1 MSTIP
6 LSKTFQARCF
16 RIHNSLDFE
25 QVIWGICWLLQN
37 MSTESGSIPIIKP
50 IGSVSSNIFE
60 QFSSQSGINKNYT
73 YLMSVQVRFCH
84 QMNYDTKFRK
94 KKQTKKWYLHF
105 QSLLDRDCRPLT
117 SLTSPFW
124 HCDFHK
130 LLSRLGFGW
139 AGETVSHHR
148 LLNVSKG
155 LDDLRWQYY
164 LGGYLEKRILK

>member
-60 QFSSQSGINKNYT
+60 QLSSQSGINKNYT

-84 QMNYDTKFRK
+84 QMNYGTKFRK
-94 KKQTKKWYLHF
+94 KKQTKNDTFTFKAFWIGTVGLWRLWPVH
-105 QSLLDRDCRPLT
+105 SDIVISTNCSHAWALVGLGRL
-117 SLTSPFW
+117 SPTT
-124 HCDFHK
+124 D
-130 LLSRLGFGW
+130 S
-139 AGETVSHHR
+139 
-148 LLNVSKG
+148 
-155 LDDLRWQYY
+155 
-164 LGGYLEKRILK
+164 

>member
-6 LSKTFQARCF
+6 LSKTLQARCF

-37 MSTESGSIPIIKP
+37 MSTESGSIPTIKP
-50 IGSVSSNIFE
+50 IGNASSNIFE
-60 QFSSQSGINKNYT
+60 QLSSQIKTILISCRYKSGFAIKWIMAPNLERKNKQKN
-73 YLMSVQVRFCH
+73 
-84 QMNYDTKFRK
+84 DTFAFKAF
-94 KKQTKKWYLHF
+94 WI
-105 QSLLDRDCRPLT
+105 RDCRPLT

-155 LDDLRWQYY
+155 LDDLMWQYY
-164 LGGYLEKRILK
+164 LGGYLEKQILK